1 MVKVKLSK
9 IILLVFVFSILAV
22 FGSLTVKAQEF
33 NFERA
38 NSDYLYNYNLY
49 RQSFNEYVVAK
60 EAYSKYKTLTSK
72 TEALEKTKQML
83 KNQDEVIKTYLTAL
97 RLKLAETSGI
107 SGYEQNILYLKLDSE
122 VTWFAKHQEE
132 VNSAGTLEDLVASA
146 QDGKDQYQKT
156 EILIY
161 GTLGSIIASKETAL
175 RDEINQKIKELK
187 DKVGEIRLKGDKNTA
202 LAERWLLEAENRL
215 TRSQEKQFAAQQ
227 AISKIKATNSKKAED
242 YNKTQF
248 TFEESHQYLKDA
260 NSYLR
265 EVLREIKSA
274 D

>member
-1 MVKVKLSK
+1 MKAKLSK
-9 IILLVFVFSILAV
+9 IILLLFVFSFLTV
-22 FGSLTVKAQEF
+22 GGSLTTKAQEF
-33 NFERA
+33 NFNRA
-38 NSDYLYNYNLY
+38 NSDYLYNYGLY
-49 RQSFNEYVVAK
+49 RQSYNEYVAAK
-60 EAYSKYKTLTSK
+60 QAYLKYQTLTSK

-107 SGYEQNILYLKLDSE
+107 SEYEQNILYLKLDSE
-122 VTWFAKHQEE
+122 IAWFAKHQEE
-132 VNSAGTLEDLVASA
+132 IQSAGSLDDLADSA
-146 QDGKDQYQKT
+146 KDGKEQYQKT

-161 GTLGSIIASKETAL
+161 ESLGGILASKETGL
-175 RDEINQKIKELK
+175 REEINQKIKELK
-187 DKVGEIRLKGDKNTA
+187 DKIGEIRLKGDKKTA

-227 AISKIKATNSKKAED
+227 ILSSLKVSNTNKAGD
-242 YNKTQF
+242 YNQAQF
-248 TFEESHQYLKDA
+248 AFEESHQYLKDA
-260 NSYLR
+260 NSYLK